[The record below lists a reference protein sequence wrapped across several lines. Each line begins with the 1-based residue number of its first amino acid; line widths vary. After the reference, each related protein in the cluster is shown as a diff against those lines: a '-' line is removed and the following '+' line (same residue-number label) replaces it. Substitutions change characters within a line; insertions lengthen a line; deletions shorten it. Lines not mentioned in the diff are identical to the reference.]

1 MPIRIQN
8 RVVPWAVKVVLY
20 VELEEVV
27 GNRGLE
33 IAKHGGAALHAQ
45 WVGSCWRFV

>member
-20 VELEEVV
+20 VELEEVGCCV
-27 GNRGLE
+27 FQAGEMLAG
-33 IAKHGGAALHAQ
+33 
-45 WVGSCWRFV
+45 C